1 MSHLTR
7 VTNAFRYL
15 EPHAERQ
22 NPEYQGRRGSTSRG
36 DHDMKYAIGTY
47 ARSASLTLKALA
59 QATLAAI
66 TVITISVSSICLPAA
81 ELIGVASLSI
91 ATTTPAH
98 ATCLIASV
106 RREDISDD
114 DCLEAQRTGCV
125 RHMLTPQ
132 QYTNCLAAN
141 QNKRASCV
149 LNGTVRDDL
158 SAADCEEARATGCLR
173 NLLTRAQYKSCLD
186 AQPVRR

>member
-1 MSHLTR
+1 M
-7 VTNAFRYL
+7 
-15 EPHAERQ
+15 
-22 NPEYQGRRGSTSRG
+22 
-36 DHDMKYAIGTY
+36 
-47 ARSASLTLKALA
+47 SASRTLKALVRTTA
-59 QATLAAI
+59 AATAALA
-66 TVITISVSSICLPAA
+66 ISIGSIGLSVTG
-81 ELIGVASLSI
+81 LIGVAGLSI

-98 ATCLIASV
+98 ATCLIAST
-106 RREDISDD
+106 RRDDISDD

-158 SAADCEEARATGCLR
+158 SAADCEEARATGCVR
-173 NLLTRAQYKSCLD
+173 NLLTPAQYKSCLD